1 MLQVAKT
8 VFVLQVVK
16 IPCFYGADCSTTT
29 LCLYDASFVLSGL
42 TFLIFD
48 FTGVVSKC
56 CNLQV
61 IKCRVFILLVF
72 VVWVI
77 LIETPCLC
85 CR

>member
-8 VFVLQVVK
+8 VFMIQVVKIRCFLFFVLQVVK

-42 TFLIFD
+42 TFFIFY

-56 CNLQV
+56 C
-61 IKCRVFILLVF
+61 K
-72 VVWVI
+72 
-77 LIETPCLC
+77 
-85 CR
+85 